1 MPMMSSI
8 VYASSVIKDD
18 GRDDGAEANHAP
30 RARPVATVFRTR
42 IDRRIVVL
50 QGPPAVG
57 VWYLSARVQLLI
69 KTGHAVRCSFCPA
82 LMFIPNMNTTRDRG
96 DRI

>member
-1 MPMMSSI
+1 MMSSI

-42 IDRRIVVL
+42 IDSMIVFL
-50 QGPPAVG
+50 QGPAAVG
-57 VWYLSARVQLLI
+57 IWYISAREQLLI
-69 KTGHAVRCSFCPA
+69 KTGHTVRCSFCPA
-82 LMFIPNMNTTRDRG
+82 LMFIPKMNTTRDRG

>member
-42 IDRRIVVL
+42 IDRMIVVL
-50 QGPPAVG
+50 QGPPAVHVG
-57 VWYLSARVQLLI
+57 VWYLLAREQLLI
-69 KTGHAVRCSFCPA
+69 KTSTRRQMLIMPCLQAVP
-82 LMFIPNMNTTRDRG
+82 
-96 DRI
+96 